1 MSLIDKFQIIENHVD
16 SKNIDSKLENY
27 FENYIN
33 NNIKITFTNYINM
46 LSWFNNINIPKVE
59 VYLTKILTQHLTERR
74 NNMRSFIKKSDFE
87 FEKLNSFI
95 LEYISKLQY
104 LDRQIFRD
112 ENNKLL
118 NMGIEKLTQFII
130 FDSFILNYLEQEITL
145 LSNNNL
151 SNIKTLF
158 LTLQNISKTTYD
170 KLLLTFSNIFKKNVI
185 ITEKLPIPEN
195 IKRINTLNN
204 SIQYCKN
211 ILKYFNFINMDD
223 TNKLISNSI
232 DVVAENFIIIL
243 KNNSIS
249 EIDFVFNNTTIWSDL
264 NTLIFNNMH
273 DIHYNNKG
281 YKIKK
286 TINKNKFN
294 CVDIINN
301 EIISLFDMV
310 LLADINDIF
319 KFFNIYKKLQSSIN
333 NIETKTIIIT
343 KFAKILSDDNV
354 IDKILSH
361 INMLILY
368 KDINSVDNILSF
380 MFNIKNQDVFISK
393 YYQYL
398 IKRLMNYVSKN
409 NNILDH
415 INIEDTI
422 YHKLKTIFNE
432 NLLYNIFK
440 VIRDTILSYNINA
453 RFKKLNNTSVLSV
466 IITSYNNWD
475 VNQNEGV
482 VSSKI
487 LSKISNTIMG
497 KYLLQYDNFYSEY
510 YGFEKILNWFPHFGE
525 VDISYMNQDL
535 KLLPIQFM
543 ILEMFDK
550 TNNIKLSDI
559 IKSEIFINYSNKFI
573 SDCINSLVAGGLLKQ
588 NNDMLTLMESGIFKN
603 NLIEIF
609 FNISDYSNVW
619 EEKRTIELMH
629 NREDILK
636 TNINSIIKKKSMNKN
651 ELFQKLK
658 DNIKVFE
665 LDMVL
670 FDKTL
675 DSMIKMDYIK
685 LKDGMYIKLFY

>member
-33 NNIKITFTNYINM
+33 NNVKITFTNYINM

-59 VYLTKILTQHLTERR
+59 VYLTKILTQHLTDRR
-74 NNMRSFIKKSDFE
+74 NNMRTFIKKSDFE

-130 FDSFILNYLEQEITL
+130 FDSFILNYLEQEITT

-158 LTLQNISKTTYD
+158 ITLQNTSKTTYD

-204 SIQYCKN
+204 SIQHCKN

-232 DVVAENFIIIL
+232 DIVAENFILIL

-249 EIDFVFNNTTIWSDL
+249 EIDFVFNNTSIWSDL

-273 DIHYNNKG
+273 DIHYNKG
-281 YKIKK
+281 YKVKK

-333 NIETKTIIIT
+333 NVETKTIILT

-361 INMLILY
+361 INMLILC
-368 KDINSVDNILSF
+368 KDTNSVDNVLSY

-393 YYQYL
+393 YYQFL
-398 IKRLMNYVSKN
+398 IKRLMNYVSQN
-409 NNILDH
+409 NNVLE
-415 INIEDTI
+415 NLNVEDTI
-422 YHKLKTIFNE
+422 YNKLKTLFNE
-432 NLLYNIFK
+432 NLLYKIYK
-440 VIRDTILSYNINA
+440 VIYDTKNSYNTNA
-453 RFKKLNNTSVLSV
+453 NFNTITGNKILSV
-466 IITSYNNWD
+466 ITTSYNNWD
-475 VNQNEGV
+475 INQNEGV
-482 VSSKI
+482 VSSKL
-487 LSKISNTIMG
+487 LSKNSNTIMG
-497 KYLLQYDNFYSEY
+497 KYLLQYDNYYSEY
-510 YGFEKILNWFPHFGE
+510 SGFEKILNWFPHFGE
-525 VDISYMNQDL
+525 VNISYMNQDL

-543 ILEMFDK
+543 ILEMFD
-550 TNNIKLSDI
+550 TANNIKLSNI
-559 IKSEIFINYSNKFI
+559 IKSEIFVNYSNKFI
-573 SDCINSLVAGGLLKQ
+573 TDCINSLVAGGLLKYCD
-588 NNDMLTLMESGIFKN
+588 DMLTLVESGTFKN

-609 FNISDYSNVW
+609 FNISDYSSVW

-636 TNINSIIKKKSMNKN
+636 TNINSVIKKKSMNKN
-651 ELFQKLK
+651 DLFQKIK
-658 DNIKVFE
+658 ETIKVFE
-665 LDMVL
+665 LDLIL

-675 DSMIKMDYIK
+675 DNMIKMDYIE